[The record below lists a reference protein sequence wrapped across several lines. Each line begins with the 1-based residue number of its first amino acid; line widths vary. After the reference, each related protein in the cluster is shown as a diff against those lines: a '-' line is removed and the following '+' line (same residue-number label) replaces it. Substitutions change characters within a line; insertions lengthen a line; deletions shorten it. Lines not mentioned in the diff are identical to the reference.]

1 MKKWIAFFLA
11 MFLLTPTA
19 LAAEEEFPYHTSDW
33 ARAEV
38 GRAIELDLIYDPY
51 DYLWN
56 LQNPILREDF
66 ACNAAAL
73 VAKGFGVDLEG
84 YTLVMNYR
92 RQAESEK
99 PIYASVDV
107 AVDAAI
113 DLGILQGTGEGELE
127 LDRTITRQEAAA
139 MLARTYRAY
148 QSAEPDV
155 LEPVTFTDQEDIADW
170 ALEDVALMSQLG
182 IMNGVGDGRF
192 DPLGTYTEEQCF
204 ISLLRL
210 YEMVP
215 FDGAGQENPFS
226 TLEPQPGFLCTFP
239 NSGYYVFAL
248 ESEDYYVFSRIYP
261 SQGWSNTTYHI
272 YVIDRDLSVRRY
284 ETPILKFIGFRGA
297 EHGKPEN
304 PVLSQDG
311 TSLTY
316 TVTLTEDAYRYDFYG
331 ETYSDL
337 LFEKGIY
344 TITMDL
350 ATGEQTWTRAEL
362 GVD

>member
-1 MKKWIAFFLA
+1 
-11 MFLLTPTA
+11 
-19 LAAEEEFPYHTSDW
+19 
-33 ARAEV
+33 
-38 GRAIELDLIYDPY
+38 
-51 DYLWN
+51 
-56 LQNPILREDF
+56 
-66 ACNAAAL
+66 
-73 VAKGFGVDLEG
+73 
-84 YTLVMNYR
+84 
-92 RQAESEK
+92 
-99 PIYASVDV
+99 
-107 AVDAAI
+107 
-113 DLGILQGTGEGELE
+113 
-127 LDRTITRQEAAA
+127 
-139 MLARTYRAY
+139 MLARTYRAC
-148 QSAEPDV
+148 QSTEPDV
-155 LEPVTFTDQEDIADW
+155 PEPVSFTDREDIADW

-210 YEMVP
+210 YETVP
-215 FDGAGQENPFS
+215 FDGAGRENPFS
-226 TLEPQPGFLCTFP
+226 ILEPQPGFLCTFP
-239 NSGYYVFAL
+239 NSGYYAFAV
-248 ESEDYYVFSRIYP
+248 ESQDYFIFSMVYP
-261 SQGWSNTTYHI
+261 YKGWSNTTYHI

>member
-1 MKKWIAFFLA
+1 MDSVKRTTAFFLSL
-11 MFLLTPTA
+11 FLVVPTV
-19 LAAEEEFPYHTSDW
+19 LAAEEAFPYHASDW
-33 ARAEV
+33 AREEVSQAAEL
-38 GRAIELDLIYDPY
+38 GLIYDPY
-51 DYLWN
+51 DYLWD
-56 LQNPILREDF
+56 LQSPITRGDF
-66 ACNAAAL
+66 ASNAAAL

-84 YTLVMNYR
+84 YVFVMNYR
-92 RQAESEK
+92 GQAEDEDFTYS
-99 PIYASVDV
+99 
-107 AVDAAI
+107 AVDAAVE
-113 DLGILQGTGEGELE
+113 LGILQGTGEGELE

-155 LEPVTFTDQEDIADW
+155 LEPVSFTDQEDIADW
-170 ALEDVALMSQLG
+170 ALEDVALMSRLG

-192 DPLGTYTEEQCF
+192 DPLGEYTQEQCF

-215 FDGAGQENPFS
+215 FDGAGWENPFS
-226 TLEPQPGFLCTFP
+226 KLEPQPGFRCTFP

-248 ESEDYYVFSRIYP
+248 ESEDYYIFSRIYP

-344 TITMDL
+344 TVTLDL
-350 ATGEQTWTRAEL
+350 ATGEQTWTQAEL
-362 GVD
+362 P

>member
-1 MKKWIAFFLA
+1 MKRTTAFFLSL
-11 MFLLTPTA
+11 FLVVPTV
-19 LAAEEEFPYHTSDW
+19 LAAEEAFPYHASDW
-33 ARAEV
+33 AREEV
-38 GRAIELDLIYDPY
+38 GRAVELDLIYDPY
-51 DYLWN
+51 DYFSFI
-56 LQNPILREDF
+56 QDAISREDF

-139 MLARTYRAY
+139 MLSRTYRAY

-192 DPLGTYTEEQCF
+192 DPLGEYTQEQCF

-215 FDGAGQENPFS
+215 FDGAGRENPFS
-226 TLEPQPGFLCTFP
+226 KLEPQPGFRCTFP

-248 ESEDYYVFSRIYP
+248 ESEDYYIFSRIYP

-272 YVIDRDLSVRRY
+272 YVIERDLYVRRY

-316 TVTLTEDAYRYDFYG
+316 TVTLTEDAYHYDFY
-331 ETYSDL
+331 ETPPL

-344 TITMDL
+344 TVTMDL

-362 GVD
+362 GTG

>member
-1 MKKWIAFFLA
+1 MKRALAFFLV
-11 MFLLTPTA
+11 LLLVAPAA
-19 LAAEEEFPYHTSDW
+19 LAAEDAFPYHASDW
-33 ARAEV
+33 AGEEVARA
-38 GRAIELDLIYDPY
+38 AELGLIYDPY
-51 DYLWN
+51 GHFSD
-56 LQNPILREDF
+56 LRAPVTRGDF
-66 ACNAAAL
+66 ASNSAAL
-73 VAKGFGVDLEG
+73 VAKGFGKDLEG
-84 YTLVMNYR
+84 YVLIMRYR
-92 RQAESEK
+92 GQVEDPAFTYSA
-99 PIYASVDV
+99 IDT
-107 AVDAAI
+107 AA
-113 DLGILQGTGEGELE
+113 DLGILQGRGDGTQGY
-127 LDRTITRQEAAA
+127 DRDARITRQEAAA

-215 FDGAGQENPFS
+215 FDGAGRENPFS
-226 TLEPQPGFLCTFP
+226 ILEPQPGFLSTFP
-239 NSGYYVFAL
+239 NSGYYAFAV
-248 ESEDYYVFSRIYP
+248 ESEDYFTFSMIYP
-261 SQGWSNTTYHI
+261 SLGWSNTVYHI

-284 ETPILKFIGFRGA
+284 ETPILEFIGFRGPD
-297 EHGKPEN
+297 HGKPEN

-316 TVTLTEDAYRYDFYG
+316 NVTLTEDAYHYDFY
-331 ETYSDL
+331 ETPPL
-337 LFEKGIY
+337 LFEKGVY
-344 TITMDL
+344 TVTMDL

-362 GVD
+362 GNG

>member
-1 MKKWIAFFLA
+1 MKRTTAFFLSL
-11 MFLLTPTA
+11 FLVVPTV
-19 LAAEEEFPYHTSDW
+19 LAAEEAFPYHTSDW

-66 ACNAAAL
+66 ASNAAAL
-73 VAKGFGVDLEG
+73 VSKGFGVDLEG

-92 RQAESEK
+92 RQAESEES
-99 PIYASVDV
+99 IYPSVDV

-155 LEPVTFTDQEDIADW
+155 LEPVSFTDREDIADW

-192 DPLGTYTEEQCF
+192 DPLGVYTTEQC
-204 ISLLRL
+204 ILSLLRL
-210 YEMVP
+210 YETVP

-226 TLEPQPGFLCTFP
+226 ILEPQPGFLCTFP
-239 NSGYYVFAL
+239 NSGYYAFAV
-248 ESEDYYVFSRIYP
+248 ESQDYFIFSMIYP

-362 GVD
+362 GTG

>member
-1 MKKWIAFFLA
+1 MKKWIALFLA
-11 MFLLTPTA
+11 MFLLAPTA
-19 LAAEEEFPYHTSDW
+19 LAVEEEFPYHTSDW
-33 ARAEV
+33 AREEV
-38 GRAIELDLIYDPY
+38 GREVELDLIYDPY
-51 DYLWN
+51 DYFSFI
-56 LQNPILREDF
+56 QDAISREDF

-73 VAKGFGVDLEG
+73 VAKGFGINLEG
-84 YTLVMNYR
+84 YVFVMNYR
-92 RQAESEK
+92 GQAEDENFTYS
-99 PIYASVDV
+99 
-107 AVDAAI
+107 AVDAAVE
-113 DLGILQGTGEGELE
+113 LGILQGTGAGELD
-127 LDRTITRQEAAA
+127 LYRAITRQEAAA

-148 QSAEPDV
+148 QSEEPDV
-155 LEPVTFTDQEDIADW
+155 LEPVSFTDRADIADW

-210 YEMVP
+210 YETVP
-215 FDGAGQENPFS
+215 FDGAGRENPFS

-248 ESEDYYVFSRIYP
+248 ESEDYYVFSSIYP

-284 ETPILKFIGFRGA
+284 ETPILKFISFRGA

-316 TVTLTEDAYRYDFYG
+316 TVTLTEDAYHYDFY
-331 ETYSDL
+331 ETPPL

-344 TITMDL
+344 TVTMDL

-362 GVD
+362 GTG

>member
-1 MKKWIAFFLA
+1 MKRALAFFLV
-11 MFLLTPTA
+11 LLLMVPTA

-33 ARAEV
+33 AREEVSRAAEL
-38 GRAIELDLIYDPY
+38 GLIYDPY
-51 DYLWN
+51 GHFSDLRS
-56 LQNPILREDF
+56 PITRGDF
-66 ACNAAAL
+66 ASNAAAL
-73 VAKGFGVDLEG
+73 VAKGFGKNLEG
-84 YTLVMNYR
+84 YVLIMRYR
-92 RQAESEK
+92 GQVEDPAFTYSA
-99 PIYASVDV
+99 I
-107 AVDAAI
+107 DAAA
-113 DLGILQGTGEGELE
+113 DLGILQGRGDGTQDY
-127 LDRTITRQEAAA
+127 DRDAHITRQEAAA
-139 MLARTYRAY
+139 MLSRTYQAY

-215 FDGAGQENPFS
+215 FDGAGRENPFS
-226 TLEPQPGFLCTFP
+226 ILEPQPGFLSTFP
-239 NSGYYVFAL
+239 NSGYYAFAV
-248 ESEDYYVFSRIYP
+248 ESEDYFTFSMIYP
-261 SQGWSNTTYHI
+261 SLGWSNTVYHI

-284 ETPILKFIGFRGA
+284 ETPILEFIGFRGPD
-297 EHGKPEN
+297 HGKPEN

-316 TVTLTEDAYRYDFYG
+316 TVTLTEDAYHYDFY
-331 ETYSDL
+331 ETPPL
-337 LFEKGIY
+337 LFEKGVY
-344 TITMDL
+344 TVTMDL

-362 GVD
+362 GNG

>member
-1 MKKWIAFFLA
+1 MDSVKRTTAFFLSL
-11 MFLLTPTA
+11 FLVVPTV
-19 LAAEEEFPYHTSDW
+19 LAAEEAFPYHASDW
-33 ARAEV
+33 AREEVSQAAEL
-38 GRAIELDLIYDPY
+38 GLIYDPY
-51 DYLWN
+51 DYLWD
-56 LQNPILREDF
+56 LQSPITRGDF
-66 ACNAAAL
+66 ASNAAAL

-84 YTLVMNYR
+84 YVFVMNYR
-92 RQAESEK
+92 GQAEDEDFTYS
-99 PIYASVDV
+99 
-107 AVDAAI
+107 AVDAAVE
-113 DLGILQGTGEGELE
+113 LGILQGTGEGELE

-155 LEPVTFTDQEDIADW
+155 LEPVSFTDQEDIADW
-170 ALEDVALMSQLG
+170 ALEDVALMSRLG

-192 DPLGTYTEEQCF
+192 DPLGEYTQEQCF

-215 FDGAGQENPFS
+215 FDGAGRENPFS
-226 TLEPQPGFLCTFP
+226 KLEPQPGFRCTFP

-248 ESEDYYVFSRIYP
+248 ESEDYYIFSRIYP

-344 TITMDL
+344 TVTLDL
-350 ATGEQTWTRAEL
+350 ATGEQTWTQVEL
-362 GVD
+362 P

>member
-11 MFLLTPTA
+11 MFLLAPTA

-33 ARAEV
+33 AREEV
-38 GRAIELDLIYDPY
+38 GRAVELDLIYDPY
-51 DYLWN
+51 DYFSFI
-56 LQNPILREDF
+56 QDAISREDF

-73 VAKGFGVDLEG
+73 VAKGFGINLEG
-84 YTLVMNYR
+84 YVFIMNYR
-92 RQAESEK
+92 GQAEDENFTYS
-99 PIYASVDV
+99 
-107 AVDAAI
+107 AVDAAVE
-113 DLGILQGTGEGELE
+113 LGILQGTGAGELD
-127 LDRTITRQEAAA
+127 LYRAITRQEAAA

-148 QSAEPDV
+148 QSEEPDV
-155 LEPVTFTDQEDIADW
+155 LEPVSFTDRADIADW

-192 DPLGTYTEEQCF
+192 DPLGTYTKEQCF

-210 YEMVP
+210 YEVVP
-215 FDGAGQENPFS
+215 FDGAGRENPFS
-226 TLEPQPGFLCTFP
+226 ILEPQPGFLCTFP
-239 NSGYYVFAL
+239 NSGYYAFAV
-248 ESEDYYVFSRIYP
+248 ESQDYFIFSMVYP
-261 SQGWSNTTYHI
+261 YKGWSNTTYHI
-272 YVIDRDLSVRRY
+272 YVVNRDLSVRRY
-284 ETPILKFIGFRGA
+284 ETPILKFISFRGA

-316 TVTLTEDAYRYDFYG
+316 TVTLTEDAYHYDFY
-331 ETYSDL
+331 ETPPL

-344 TITMDL
+344 TVTMDL

-362 GVD
+362 GTG

>member
-11 MFLLTPTA
+11 MFLLAPTA

-33 ARAEV
+33 AREEV
-38 GRAIELDLIYDPY
+38 GRAVELDLIYDPY
-51 DYLWN
+51 DYFSFI
-56 LQNPILREDF
+56 QDAISREDF

-73 VAKGFGVDLEG
+73 VAKGFGINLEG
-84 YTLVMNYR
+84 YVFIMNYR
-92 RQAESEK
+92 GQAEDENFTYS
-99 PIYASVDV
+99 
-107 AVDAAI
+107 AVDAAVE
-113 DLGILQGTGEGELE
+113 LGILQGTGAGELD
-127 LDRTITRQEAAA
+127 LYRAITRQEAAA

-148 QSAEPDV
+148 QSEEPDV
-155 LEPVTFTDQEDIADW
+155 LEPVSFTDRADIADW

-210 YEMVP
+210 YETVP
-215 FDGAGQENPFS
+215 FDGAGRENPFS
-226 TLEPQPGFLCTFP
+226 ILEPQPGFLCTFP
-239 NSGYYVFAL
+239 NSGYYAFAV
-248 ESEDYYVFSRIYP
+248 ESQDYFIFSMVYP
-261 SQGWSNTTYHI
+261 YKGWSNTTYHI
-272 YVIDRDLSVRRY
+272 YVVNRDLSVRRY
-284 ETPILKFIGFRGA
+284 ETPILKFISFRGA

-316 TVTLTEDAYRYDFYG
+316 TVTLTEDAYHYDFY
-331 ETYSDL
+331 ETPPL

-344 TITMDL
+344 TVTMDL

-362 GVD
+362 GTD

>member
-1 MKKWIAFFLA
+1 MKKWITVFLA
-11 MFLLTPTA
+11 ILLLAPTA

-73 VAKGFGVDLEG
+73 VAKGFGINLEG
-84 YTLVMNYR
+84 YVFVMNYR
-92 RQAESEK
+92 GQAEDENFTYS
-99 PIYASVDV
+99 
-107 AVDAAI
+107 AVDAAVE
-113 DLGILQGTGEGELE
+113 LGILQGTGAGELD
-127 LDRTITRQEAAA
+127 LYRAITRQEAAA

-148 QSAEPDV
+148 QSEEPDV
-155 LEPVTFTDQEDIADW
+155 LEPVSFTDRADIADW

-210 YEMVP
+210 YETVP
-215 FDGAGQENPFS
+215 FDGAGRENPFS

-248 ESEDYYVFSRIYP
+248 ESEDYYVFSSIYP

-350 ATGEQTWTRAEL
+350 ATGEQTWTRSDLPEA
-362 GVD
+362 G

>member
-1 MKKWIAFFLA
+1 MKRALAFFLV
-11 MFLLTPTA
+11 LLLMVPTA

-38 GRAIELDLIYDPY
+38 GQAAELGLIYDPY
-51 DYLWN
+51 GHFSD
-56 LQNPILREDF
+56 LRSSITRGDF
-66 ACNAAAL
+66 ASNAAAL
-73 VAKGFGVDLEG
+73 VAKGFGKDLEG
-84 YTLVMNYR
+84 YVLIMRYR
-92 RQAESEK
+92 GQVEDPAFTYSA
-99 PIYASVDV
+99 IDT
-107 AVDAAI
+107 AA
-113 DLGILQGTGEGELE
+113 DLGILQGRGDGTQGY
-127 LDRTITRQEAAA
+127 DRDARITRQEAAA
-139 MLARTYRAY
+139 MLARTYRAC

-155 LEPVTFTDQEDIADW
+155 PETVSFTDREDIADW

-192 DPLGTYTEEQCF
+192 DPLGEYTQEQCF

-215 FDGAGQENPFS
+215 FDGAGRENPFS
-226 TLEPQPGFLCTFP
+226 KLEPQPGFRCTFP

-248 ESEDYYVFSRIYP
+248 ESEDYYIFSRIYP

-272 YVIDRDLSVRRY
+272 YVIERDLYVRRY

-316 TVTLTEDAYRYDFYG
+316 TVTLTEDAYHYDFY
-331 ETYSDL
+331 ETPPL

-344 TITMDL
+344 TVTMDL

-362 GVD
+362 GTG

>member
-1 MKKWIAFFLA
+1 MKKWITFFLA
-11 MFLLTPTA
+11 IFLLAPTA
-19 LAAEEEFPYHTSDW
+19 LAAEEEFPYRTSDW
-33 ARAEV
+33 AREEV
-38 GRAIELDLIYDPY
+38 GRAVELDLIYDPY
-51 DYLWN
+51 DYFSFI
-56 LQNPILREDF
+56 QDAISREDF

-73 VAKGFGVDLEG
+73 VAKGFGINLEG
-84 YTLVMNYR
+84 YVFVMNYR
-92 RQAESEK
+92 GQAEDENFTYS
-99 PIYASVDV
+99 
-107 AVDAAI
+107 AVDAAVE
-113 DLGILQGTGEGELE
+113 LGILQGTGEGELE

-155 LEPVTFTDQEDIADW
+155 LEPVYFTDREDIADW

-192 DPLGTYTEEQCF
+192 DPLGVYTTEQC
-204 ISLLRL
+204 ILSLLRL
-210 YEMVP
+210 YETVP

-226 TLEPQPGFLCTFP
+226 ILEPQPGFLCTFP
-239 NSGYYVFAL
+239 NSGYYAFAV
-248 ESEDYYVFSRIYP
+248 ESQDYFIFSMIYP

-272 YVIDRDLSVRRY
+272 YVINRDLSVRRY

-297 EHGKPEN
+297 EHGRPEN

-316 TVTLTEDAYRYDFYG
+316 TVTLTEDAYHYDFY
-331 ETYSDL
+331 ETPPL

-344 TITMDL
+344 TVTMDL

-362 GVD
+362 GTG

>member
-1 MKKWIAFFLA
+1 
-11 MFLLTPTA
+11 
-19 LAAEEEFPYHTSDW
+19 
-33 ARAEV
+33 
-38 GRAIELDLIYDPY
+38 
-51 DYLWN
+51 
-56 LQNPILREDF
+56 
-66 ACNAAAL
+66 
-73 VAKGFGVDLEG
+73 
-84 YTLVMNYR
+84 
-92 RQAESEK
+92 
-99 PIYASVDV
+99 
-107 AVDAAI
+107 
-113 DLGILQGTGEGELE
+113 
-127 LDRTITRQEAAA
+127 

>member
-11 MFLLTPTA
+11 MFLLAPTA

-33 ARAEV
+33 AREEV
-38 GRAIELDLIYDPY
+38 GRAVELDLIYDPY
-51 DYLWN
+51 DYFSFI
-56 LQNPILREDF
+56 QDAISREDF

-73 VAKGFGVDLEG
+73 VAKGFGINLEG
-84 YTLVMNYR
+84 YVFIMNYR
-92 RQAESEK
+92 GQAEDENFTYS
-99 PIYASVDV
+99 
-107 AVDAAI
+107 AVDAAVE
-113 DLGILQGTGEGELE
+113 LGILQGTGAGELD
-127 LDRTITRQEAAA
+127 LYRAITRQEAAA

-148 QSAEPDV
+148 QSEEPDV
-155 LEPVTFTDQEDIADW
+155 LEPVSFTDRADIADW

-210 YEMVP
+210 YETVP
-215 FDGAGQENPFS
+215 FDGAGRENPFS
-226 TLEPQPGFLCTFP
+226 ILEPQPGFLCTFP
-239 NSGYYVFAL
+239 NSGYYAFAV
-248 ESEDYYVFSRIYP
+248 ESQDYFIFSMVYP
-261 SQGWSNTTYHI
+261 YKGWSNTTYHI
-272 YVIDRDLSVRRY
+272 YVVNRDLSVRRY

-316 TVTLTEDAYRYDFYG
+316 TVTLTEDAYHYDFY
-331 ETYSDL
+331 ETPPL

-344 TITMDL
+344 TVTMDL

-362 GVD
+362 GTD

>member
-11 MFLLTPTA
+11 MFLLAPTA

-33 ARAEV
+33 AREEV
-38 GRAIELDLIYDPY
+38 GRAVELDLIYDPY
-51 DYLWN
+51 DYFSFI
-56 LQNPILREDF
+56 QDAISREDF

-73 VAKGFGVDLEG
+73 VAKGFGINLEG
-84 YTLVMNYR
+84 YVFIMNYR
-92 RQAESEK
+92 GQAEDENFTYS
-99 PIYASVDV
+99 
-107 AVDAAI
+107 AVDAAVE
-113 DLGILQGTGEGELE
+113 LGILQGTGAGELD
-127 LDRTITRQEAAA
+127 LYRAITRQEAAA

-148 QSAEPDV
+148 QSEEPDV
-155 LEPVTFTDQEDIADW
+155 LEPVSFTDRADIADW

-192 DPLGTYTEEQCF
+192 DPLGTYTKEQCF

-210 YEMVP
+210 YEVVP
-215 FDGAGQENPFS
+215 FDGAGRENPFS
-226 TLEPQPGFLCTFP
+226 ILEPQPGFLCTFP
-239 NSGYYVFAL
+239 NSGYYAFAV
-248 ESEDYYVFSRIYP
+248 ESQDYFIFSMVYP
-261 SQGWSNTTYHI
+261 YKGWSNTTYHI
-272 YVIDRDLSVRRY
+272 YVVNRDLSVRRY
-284 ETPILKFIGFRGA
+284 ETPILKFISFRGA

-316 TVTLTEDAYRYDFYG
+316 TVTLTEDAYHYDFY
-331 ETYSDL
+331 ETPPL

-344 TITMDL
+344 TVTMDL

-362 GVD
+362 GTD

>member
-11 MFLLTPTA
+11 MFLLAPTA

-33 ARAEV
+33 AREEV
-38 GRAIELDLIYDPY
+38 GRAVELDLIYDPY
-51 DYLWN
+51 DYFSFI
-56 LQNPILREDF
+56 QDAITRGDF
-66 ACNAAAL
+66 ASNAAAL
-73 VAKGFGVDLEG
+73 VAKGFGINLEG
-84 YTLVMNYR
+84 YVFVMNYR
-92 RQAESEK
+92 GQAEDENFTYS
-99 PIYASVDV
+99 
-107 AVDAAI
+107 AVDAAVE
-113 DLGILQGTGEGELE
+113 LGILQGTGVGELD
-127 LDRTITRQEAAA
+127 LYRVITRQEAAA

-148 QSAEPDV
+148 QSEEPDV

-192 DPLGTYTEEQCF
+192 DPLGTYTKEQCF

-215 FDGAGQENPFS
+215 FDGAGRESPFS
-226 TLEPQPGFLCTFP
+226 ILEPQPGFLCTFP
-239 NSGYYVFAL
+239 DSGYYAFAV
-248 ESEDYYVFSRIYP
+248 ESQDYFIFSMVYP
-261 SQGWSNTTYHI
+261 SLGWSNTTYHI

-297 EHGKPEN
+297 EHGRPEN

-316 TVTLTEDAYRYDFYG
+316 TVTLTEDAYHYDFY
-331 ETYSDL
+331 ETPPL

-344 TITMDL
+344 TVAMDL
-350 ATGEQTWTRAEL
+350 DTGEQTWTWAEL
-362 GVD
+362 GTG

>member
-1 MKKWIAFFLA
+1 MKKWITFFLA
-11 MFLLTPTA
+11 IFLLAPTA
-19 LAAEEEFPYHTSDW
+19 LAAEEEFPYRTSDW
-33 ARAEV
+33 AREEV
-38 GRAIELDLIYDPY
+38 GRAVELDLIYDPY
-51 DYLWN
+51 DYFSFI
-56 LQNPILREDF
+56 QDAISREDF

-73 VAKGFGVDLEG
+73 VAKGFGINLEG
-84 YTLVMNYR
+84 YVFVMNYR
-92 RQAESEK
+92 GQAEDENFTYS
-99 PIYASVDV
+99 
-107 AVDAAI
+107 AVDAAVE
-113 DLGILQGTGEGELE
+113 LGILQGTGAGELD
-127 LDRTITRQEAAA
+127 LYRAITRQEAAA

-148 QSAEPDV
+148 QSEEPDV
-155 LEPVTFTDQEDIADW
+155 LEPVSFTDRADIADW

-210 YEMVP
+210 YETVP
-215 FDGAGQENPFS
+215 FDGAGRENPFS

-248 ESEDYYVFSRIYP
+248 ESEDYYVFSSIYP

-297 EHGKPEN
+297 EHGRPEN

-316 TVTLTEDAYRYDFYG
+316 TVTLTEDAYHYDFY
-331 ETYSDL
+331 ETPPL

-344 TITMDL
+344 TVTMDL

-362 GVD
+362 GTG

>member
-1 MKKWIAFFLA
+1 MKRALAFFLV
-11 MFLLTPTA
+11 LLLMVPTA

-33 ARAEV
+33 AREEVSRAAEL
-38 GRAIELDLIYDPY
+38 GLIYDPY
-51 DYLWN
+51 GHFSD
-56 LQNPILREDF
+56 LRAPVTRGDF
-66 ACNAAAL
+66 ASNAAAL
-73 VAKGFGVDLEG
+73 VAKGFGKDLEG
-84 YTLVMNYR
+84 YVLIMRYR
-92 RQAESEK
+92 GQVEDPAFTYSA
-99 PIYASVDV
+99 I
-107 AVDAAI
+107 DAAA
-113 DLGILQGTGEGELE
+113 DLGILQGRGDGTQGY
-127 LDRTITRQEAAA
+127 DRDARITRQEAAA
-139 MLARTYRAY
+139 MLSRTYRAY

-170 ALEDVALMSQLG
+170 ALEDVVLMSQLG

-215 FDGAGQENPFS
+215 FDGAGRENPFS
-226 TLEPQPGFLCTFP
+226 ILEPQPGFLSTFP
-239 NSGYYVFAL
+239 NSGYYAFAV
-248 ESEDYYVFSRIYP
+248 ESEDYFTFSMIYP
-261 SQGWSNTTYHI
+261 SLGWSNTVYHI

-284 ETPILKFIGFRGA
+284 ETPILEFIGFRGPD
-297 EHGKPEN
+297 HGKPEN

-316 TVTLTEDAYRYDFYG
+316 TVTLTEDAYHYDFY
-331 ETYSDL
+331 ETPPL

-344 TITMDL
+344 TVTMDL

-362 GVD
+362 GTG

>member
-1 MKKWIAFFLA
+1 MKRALALFLA
-11 MFLLTPTA
+11 MLLLAPTA
-19 LAAEEEFPYHTSDW
+19 LAAEEAFPYRTSDW

-38 GRAIELDLIYDPY
+38 GQAAELGLIYDPY
-51 DYLWN
+51 GHFSDLRS
-56 LQNPILREDF
+56 PITRGDF
-66 ACNAAAL
+66 ASNAAAL
-73 VAKGFGVDLEG
+73 VAKGFGKDLEG
-84 YTLVMNYR
+84 YVLIMRYR
-92 RQAESEK
+92 GQTKDPAFTYS
-99 PIYASVDV
+99 AT
-107 AVDAAI
+107 DAAA
-113 DLGILQGTGEGELE
+113 DLGILQGRGDGTQDY
-127 LDRTITRQEAAA
+127 DRDAHITRQEAAA
-139 MLARTYRAY
+139 MLARTYRAC

-215 FDGAGQENPFS
+215 FDGAGRENPFS
-226 TLEPQPGFLCTFP
+226 ILEPQPGFLSTFP
-239 NSGYYVFAL
+239 NSGYYAFAV
-248 ESEDYYVFSRIYP
+248 ESEDYFTFSMIYP
-261 SQGWSNTTYHI
+261 SLGWSNTVYHI

-284 ETPILKFIGFRGA
+284 ETPILEFIGFRGPD
-297 EHGKPEN
+297 HGKPEN

-316 TVTLTEDAYRYDFYG
+316 TVTLTEDAYHYDFY
-331 ETYSDL
+331 ETPPL
-337 LFEKGIY
+337 LFEKGVY
-344 TITMDL
+344 TVTMDL

-362 GVD
+362 GTG

>member
-1 MKKWIAFFLA
+1 MKKWIAYFLA
-11 MFLLTPTA
+11 MFLLAPTA
-19 LAAEEEFPYHTSDW
+19 LAAEEMFPYRTSDW

-38 GRAIELDLIYDPY
+38 GQAAELGLIYDPY
-51 DYLWN
+51 GHFSDLRS
-56 LQNPILREDF
+56 PITRGDF
-66 ACNAAAL
+66 ASNAAAL
-73 VAKGFGVDLEG
+73 VAKGFGINLEG
-84 YTLVMNYR
+84 YVFVMNYR
-92 RQAESEK
+92 GQAEDENFTYS
-99 PIYASVDV
+99 
-107 AVDAAI
+107 AVDAAVE
-113 DLGILQGTGEGELE
+113 LGILQGTGAGELE

-248 ESEDYYVFSRIYP
+248 ESEDYYVFSSIYP

>member
-1 MKKWIAFFLA
+1 
-11 MFLLTPTA
+11 
-19 LAAEEEFPYHTSDW
+19 
-33 ARAEV
+33 
-38 GRAIELDLIYDPY
+38 
-51 DYLWN
+51 
-56 LQNPILREDF
+56 
-66 ACNAAAL
+66 
-73 VAKGFGVDLEG
+73 
-84 YTLVMNYR
+84 
-92 RQAESEK
+92 
-99 PIYASVDV
+99 
-107 AVDAAI
+107 
-113 DLGILQGTGEGELE
+113 
-127 LDRTITRQEAAA
+127 

-148 QSAEPDV
+148 QSEEPDV
-155 LEPVTFTDQEDIADW
+155 LEPVSFTDRADIADW

-210 YEMVP
+210 YETVP
-215 FDGAGQENPFS
+215 FDGAGRENPFS

-248 ESEDYYVFSRIYP
+248 ESEDYYVFSSIYP

-362 GVD
+362 SVD

>member
-11 MFLLTPTA
+11 MFLLAPTA

-33 ARAEV
+33 AREEV
-38 GRAIELDLIYDPY
+38 GRAAELGLIYDPY

-56 LQNPILREDF
+56 LQSAILREDF
-66 ACNAAAL
+66 ASNAAAL
-73 VAKGFGVDLEG
+73 VSKGFGVDLEG

-92 RQAESEK
+92 RQAESEES
-99 PIYASVDV
+99 IYPSVDV

-139 MLARTYRAY
+139 MLSRTYRAY

-210 YEMVP
+210 YETVP
-215 FDGAGQENPFS
+215 FDGAGRENPFS

-248 ESEDYYVFSRIYP
+248 ESEDYYVFSSIYP

-362 GVD
+362 SVD

>member
-1 MKKWIAFFLA
+1 MKKWITFFLA
-11 MFLLTPTA
+11 ILLLAPTA

-73 VAKGFGVDLEG
+73 VARGFGINLEG
-84 YTLVMNYR
+84 YVFVMNYR
-92 RQAESEK
+92 GQAEDENFTYS
-99 PIYASVDV
+99 
-107 AVDAAI
+107 AVDAAVE
-113 DLGILQGTGEGELE
+113 LGILQGTGAGELD
-127 LDRTITRQEAAA
+127 LYRAITRQEAAA

-148 QSAEPDV
+148 QSEEPDV
-155 LEPVTFTDQEDIADW
+155 LEPVSFTDRADIADW

-210 YEMVP
+210 YETVP
-215 FDGAGQENPFS
+215 FDGAGRENPFS

-248 ESEDYYVFSRIYP
+248 ESEDYYVFSSIYP

-362 GVD
+362 GTG